1 MKITIKYIL
10 ILMLF
15 FIACKEKYISPVT
28 SPATGY
34 LVVEGAINSGI
45 GATNITL
52 SRTAGLQIQNI
63 VYEKGAIVKVE
74 GEDNTSKQLTEVSD
88 GNYTISGLNL
98 NANKKYRLNITTKD
112 GKVYLSDF
120 SSVIYNPPIDSIN
133 WKRENGSVQM
143 YVNTH
148 DDTNNTQYYQWET
161 SETWEIHSGY
171 LSALKYKQTN
181 SAKGTVYS
189 VDFSDS
195 INKSIDYGKYYCW
208 KTVPSSQI
216 LTGTTVALSKNI
228 INLPIANIPQDSWKL
243 NVLYSL
249 FTRQLSISKGKYE
262 FLQRMKKNTEGTGSI
277 FDAQP
282 SDLNGNLHC
291 VSNTNEP
298 VIGYIDVCNIQEKR
312 IFISRNQVPDW
323 NYYQGCNEI
332 KITNNSDS
340 IQIHGLYLLPTY
352 PETNPMTGAII
363 SFFAA
368 PPECVDCRLRGSN
381 IKPSF
386 WP

>member
-1 MKITIKYIL
+1 M
-10 ILMLF
+10 
-15 FIACKEKYISPVT
+15 
-28 SPATGY
+28 
-34 LVVEGAINSGI
+34 
-45 GATNITL
+45 
-52 SRTAGLQIQNI
+52 
-63 VYEKGAIVKVE
+63 E

-88 GNYTISGLNL
+88 GNYTVNGLNL
-98 NANKKYRLNITTKD
+98 NANKRYRLNITTKD

-120 SSVIYNPPIDSIN
+120 SNVIYNPPIDSVN
-133 WKRENGSVQM
+133 WKRENGAVQM

-171 LSALKYKQTN
+171 LSALKYKQSY

-189 VDFSDS
+189 VDFNDS

-216 LTGTTVALSKNI
+216 LTGTTVALSKNV

-291 VSNTNEP
+291 VSNANEP
-298 VIGYIDVCNIQEKR
+298 VIGYIDVCNVQEKR
-312 IFISRNQVPDW
+312 IFINRNQVPDW

-332 KITNNSDS
+332 RITNNSDS

>member
-28 SPATGY
+28 SPNTGY
-34 LVVEGAINSGI
+34 LVVEGAINSGQ
-45 GATNITL
+45 GATNIIL
-52 SRTAGLQIQNI
+52 SRTSGLQIQNI
-63 VYEKGAIVKVE
+63 VFEKGAIVKVE
-74 GEDNTSKQLTEVSD
+74 GEDNTSKQLTEISD
-88 GNYTISGLNL
+88 GNYTITGLNL
-98 NANKKYRLNITTKD
+98 NASKKYRLNITTKD
-112 GKVYLSDF
+112 GKVYISDF
-120 SSVIYNPPIDSIN
+120 SSVIYNPPIDSVN
-133 WKRENGSVQM
+133 WKRENGSVQL

-148 DDTNNTQYYQWET
+148 DDTNSSPYYQWET

-208 KTVPSSQI
+208 KTETSSQI
-216 LTGTTVALSKNI
+216 LTGTTIALSKNI

-340 IQIHGLYLLPTY
+340 IQVHGLYLLPTY
-352 PETNPMTGAII
+352 PETNPMTGAIL
-363 SFFAA
+363 SFYAA

>member
-1 MKITIKYIL
+1 MKKTIPYLL
-10 ILMLF
+10 ICMLF
-15 FIACKEKYISPVT
+15 LIACKEKYISPVS
-28 SPATGY
+28 SPITGY
-34 LVVEGAINSGI
+34 LVVEGAINSGL

-52 SRTAGLQIQNI
+52 SRTSNLQNQNVI
-63 VYEKGAIVKVE
+63 FEKGAIVKVE
-74 GEDNTSKQLTEVSD
+74 GEDNSIKQLTEVGD
-88 GNYTISGLNL
+88 GKYSITGLNL
-98 NANKKYRLNITTKD
+98 NGNKKYRINITTKD
-112 GKVYLSDF
+112 GKIYLSDF
-120 SSVIYNPPIDSIN
+120 SNVIYNPPIDSVN
-133 WKRENGSVQM
+133 WKRENGAIQM

-161 SETWEIHSGY
+161 AETWEIHSGY
-171 LSALKYKQTN
+171 LSALKYKTAN

-195 INKSIDYGKYYCW
+195 LNKSIDYGKYYCW
-208 KTVPSSQI
+208 KTEPSTQI
-216 LTGTTVALSKNI
+216 LTGSTVALSKNV

-249 FTRQLSISKGKYE
+249 FTRQISISKGKYE

-282 SDLNGNLHC
+282 SDLNGNIHC
-291 VSNTNEP
+291 VSNASEP

-312 IFISRNQVPDW
+312 IFINRKEVPDW

-332 KITNNSDS
+332 RITNNSDS

>member
-1 MKITIKYIL
+1 MKKTILYF
-10 ILMLF
+10 LMCTLF
-15 FIACKEKYISPVT
+15 FMACKEKYVSPIS
-28 SPATGY
+28 SPITGY
-34 LVVEGAINSGI
+34 LVVEGSINSGL

-52 SRTAGLQIQNI
+52 SRTSNLQNQNI
-63 VYEKGAIVKVE
+63 NYEKGAIVKVE
-74 GEDNTSKQLTEVSD
+74 GEDNSIKQLTEVSD
-88 GNYTISGLNL
+88 GNYSISGLNL
-98 NANKKYRLNITTKD
+98 NTNKKYRLNITTKD
-112 GKVYLSDF
+112 GKVYQSDF
-120 SSVIYNPPIDSIN
+120 TNVIYNPPIDSVN
-133 WKRENGSVQM
+133 WKRENGAVQM

-148 DDTNNTQYYQWET
+148 DETNNTQYYQWET
-161 SETWEIHSGY
+161 AETWEIHSGY
-171 LSALKYKQTN
+171 LSALKYKQSTN
-181 SAKGTVYS
+181 AKGTVYS
-189 VDFSDS
+189 VDFNDS

-208 KTVPSSQI
+208 KTVPSTQI
-216 LTGTTVALSKNI
+216 LTGTSVALSKNI

-243 NVLYSL
+243 NVMYSL
-249 FTRQLSISKGKYE
+249 FTRQISISKGKYE

-282 SDLNGNLHC
+282 SDLNGNIHC
-291 VSNTNEP
+291 VSNANEP

-312 IFISRNQVPDW
+312 IFISRKEVPDW

-332 KITNNSDS
+332 RITNNSDS
-340 IQIHGLYLLPTY
+340 IQIHGLSLLPTY

-368 PPECVDCRLRGSN
+368 PPDCVDCRLRGSN

>member
-1 MKITIKYIL
+1 MKITIPYLL
-10 ILMLF
+10 ILLLF
-15 FIACKEKYISPVT
+15 FVACKEKYISPVS
-28 SPATGY
+28 SPTTGY
-34 LVVEGAINSGI
+34 LVVEGAINSGL

-52 SRTAGLQIQNI
+52 SRTSGLQIQNI
-63 VYEKGAIVKVE
+63 VYEKSAIIKVE

-88 GNYTISGLNL
+88 GNYTVNGLNL
-98 NANKKYRLNITTKD
+98 NANKRYRLNITTKD

-120 SSVIYNPPIDSIN
+120 SNVIYNPPIDSVN
-133 WKRENGSVQM
+133 WKRENGAVQM

-171 LSALKYKQTN
+171 LSALKYKQSY

-189 VDFSDS
+189 VDFNDS

-216 LTGTTVALSKNI
+216 LTGTTVALSKNV

-291 VSNTNEP
+291 VSNANEP
-298 VIGYIDVCNIQEKR
+298 VIGYIDVCNVQEKR
-312 IFISRNQVPDW
+312 IFINRNQVPDW

-332 KITNNSDS
+332 RITNNSDS

>member
-1 MKITIKYIL
+1 M
-10 ILMLF
+10 
-15 FIACKEKYISPVT
+15 ACKEKYVSPIS
-28 SPATGY
+28 SPITGY
-34 LVVEGAINSGI
+34 LVVEGSINSGL

-52 SRTAGLQIQNI
+52 SRTSNLQNQNI
-63 VYEKGAIVKVE
+63 NYEKGAIVKVE
-74 GEDNTSKQLTEVSD
+74 GEDNSIKQLTEVSD
-88 GNYTISGLNL
+88 GNYSISGLNL
-98 NANKKYRLNITTKD
+98 NTNKKYRLNITTKD
-112 GKVYLSDF
+112 GKVYQSDF
-120 SSVIYNPPIDSIN
+120 TNVIYNPPIDSVN
-133 WKRENGSVQM
+133 WKRENGAVQM

-148 DDTNNTQYYQWET
+148 DETNNTQYYQWET
-161 SETWEIHSGY
+161 AETWEIHSGY
-171 LSALKYKQTN
+171 LSALKYKQSTN
-181 SAKGTVYS
+181 AKGTVYS
-189 VDFSDS
+189 VDFNDS

-208 KTVPSSQI
+208 KTVPSTQI
-216 LTGTTVALSKNI
+216 LTGTSVALSKNI

-243 NVLYSL
+243 NVMYSL
-249 FTRQLSISKGKYE
+249 FTRQISISKGKYE

-282 SDLNGNLHC
+282 SDLNGNIHC
-291 VSNTNEP
+291 VSNANEP

-312 IFISRNQVPDW
+312 IFISRKEVPDW

-332 KITNNSDS
+332 RITNNSDS
-340 IQIHGLYLLPTY
+340 IQIHGLSLLPTY

-368 PPECVDCRLRGSN
+368 PPDCVDCRLRGSN

>member
-1 MKITIKYIL
+1 MKITIPYLL
-10 ILMLF
+10 ILLLF
-15 FIACKEKYISPVT
+15 SVACKEKYISPVS
-28 SPATGY
+28 SPTTGY
-34 LVVEGAINSGI
+34 LVVEGAINSGL

-52 SRTAGLQIQNI
+52 SRTSGLQIQNI
-63 VYEKGAIVKVE
+63 VYEKSAIIKVE

-88 GNYTISGLNL
+88 GNYTVNGLNL
-98 NANKKYRLNITTKD
+98 NANKRYRLNITTKD

-120 SSVIYNPPIDSIN
+120 SNVIYNPPIDSVN
-133 WKRENGSVQM
+133 WKRENGAVQM

-171 LSALKYKQTN
+171 LSALKYKQSY

-189 VDFSDS
+189 VDFNDS

-216 LTGTTVALSKNI
+216 LTGTTVALSKNV

-291 VSNTNEP
+291 VSNANEP
-298 VIGYIDVCNIQEKR
+298 VIGYIDVCNVQEKR
-312 IFISRNQVPDW
+312 IFINRNQVPDW

-332 KITNNSDS
+332 RITNNSDS

>member
-1 MKITIKYIL
+1 
-10 ILMLF
+10 MLF

-120 SSVIYNPPIDSIN
+120 SSVIYNPPIDSVN

-352 PETNPMTGAII
+352 PETNPMTGAIL
-363 SFFAA
+363 SFYAA

>member
-28 SPATGY
+28 SPSTGY
-34 LVVEGAINSGI
+34 LVVEGAINSGL

-52 SRTAGLQIQNI
+52 SRTTGLQIQNI

-98 NANKKYRLNITTKD
+98 NANKKYRINITTKD

-120 SSVIYNPPIDSIN
+120 SSIIYNPPIDSVN

-171 LSALKYKQTN
+171 LTALKYKQSYN
-181 SAKGTVYS
+181 ANGTVYS

-216 LTGTTVALSKNI
+216 LTGTTVALSKNV

-291 VSNTNEP
+291 VSNSNEP
-298 VIGYIDVCNIQEKR
+298 VIGYIDVCNVQEKR

-332 KITNNSDS
+332 RITNNSDS

>member
-1 MKITIKYIL
+1 
-10 ILMLF
+10 MLF

-28 SPATGY
+28 SPITGY
-34 LVVEGAINSGI
+34 LVVEGAINSGL
-45 GATNITL
+45 GATNIIL

-74 GEDNTSKQLTEVSD
+74 GEDNTIKQLTEVSD

-120 SSVIYNPPIDSIN
+120 SSIIYNPPIDSVN

-181 SAKGTVYS
+181 STKGTVYS

-291 VSNTNEP
+291 VSNSNEP
-298 VIGYIDVCNIQEKR
+298 VIGYIDVCNVQEKR
-312 IFISRNQVPDW
+312 IFISRTQVPDW

-332 KITNNSDS
+332 RITNNSDS

>member
-1 MKITIKYIL
+1 MKITIPYLL
-10 ILMLF
+10 ILLLF
-15 FIACKEKYISPVT
+15 FVACKEKYISPVS
-28 SPATGY
+28 SPTTGY
-34 LVVEGAINSGI
+34 LVVEGAINSGL

-52 SRTAGLQIQNI
+52 SRTSGLQIQNI
-63 VYEKGAIVKVE
+63 VYEKSAIIKVE

-88 GNYTISGLNL
+88 GNYTVNGLNL
-98 NANKKYRLNITTKD
+98 NANKRYRLNITTKD

-120 SSVIYNPPIDSIN
+120 SNVIYNPPIDSVN
-133 WKRENGSVQM
+133 WKRENGAVQM

-171 LSALKYKQTN
+171 LSALKYKQSY

-189 VDFSDS
+189 VDFNDS

-216 LTGTTVALSKNI
+216 LTGTTVALSKNV

-282 SDLNGNLHC
+282 SDLNGNIHC
-291 VSNTNEP
+291 VSNANEP
-298 VIGYIDVCNIQEKR
+298 VIGYIDVCNVQEKR
-312 IFISRNQVPDW
+312 IFINRNQVPDW

-332 KITNNSDS
+332 RITNNSDS